1 MNHQTAMENLEL
13 SDLPK
18 QSNLGSLSAPRV
30 ANPTYAVS
38 PKLVKSSFSS
48 SCFFSGSLRLTT
60 SSNRSVYRKTGGSSV
75 SIQASAQVTDLQSK
89 VTHKVYFDIS
99 IGNPVGKLAGRIV
112 IGLYGDDVPQTAEN
126 FRALCTGEKG
136 FGFKDSAFHR
146 VIKDFMIQGGDF
158 DKGNGT
164 GGKSIYGR
172 TFKDENFKLVHTG
185 PGVVSMA
192 NAGPNTNGSQ
202 FFICTVKTPWL
213 DQRHVVFGQ
222 VLEGM
227 DIVKLIES
235 QETDRGD
242 RPRKRVVI
250 SDCEKS
256 FKNYTKLSSHLLV
269 AEQNNDLLMKNHENR
284 PTGSAPL
291 PEMNDVHAH
300 HARRGKGRGPGRDRD
315 DQERNHVSGV
325 NHSSNKKRKMRN
337 VKQLLIFDVVE
348 KDTIH
353 VTVVLSS
360 T

>member
-1 MNHQTAMENLEL
+1 MAT
-13 SDLPK
+13 SFTTLP
-18 QSNLGSLSAPRV
+18 NAGSLSSLRRSSQLKSPIP
-30 ANPTYAVS
+30 NCSAV
-38 PKLVKSSFSS
+38 KLPGSGRIATSS
-48 SCFFSGSLRLTT
+48 SFSGSLPLSHLKL
-60 SSNRSVYRKTGGSSV
+60 SSSFQKSGIRRPLSSV
-75 SIQASAQVTDLQSK
+75 VRATAEAADVQAK
-89 VTHKVYFDIS
+89 VTNKVYFDIS

-112 IGLYGDDVPQTAEN
+112 IGLFGDDVPQTAEN

-136 FGFKDSAFHR
+136 FGFKNSAFHR

-172 TFKDENFKLVHTG
+172 TFKDENFKLTHTG
-185 PGVVSMA
+185 PGIVSMA

-250 SDCEKS
+250 
-256 FKNYTKLSSHLLV
+256 
-269 AEQNNDLLMKNHENR
+269 AECGE
-284 PTGSAPL
+284 L
-291 PEMNDVHAH
+291 PMA
-300 HARRGKGRGPGRDRD
+300 AA
-315 DQERNHVSGV
+315 
-325 NHSSNKKRKMRN
+325 
-337 VKQLLIFDVVE
+337 
-348 KDTIH
+348 
-353 VTVVLSS
+353 
-360 T
+360 

>member
-1 MNHQTAMENLEL
+1 MAATFTT
-13 SDLPK
+13 LP
-18 QSNLGSLSAPRV
+18 NVGSLPGQRNASQVKALSLACNAPRLPARV
-30 ANPTYAVS
+30 NVS
-38 PKLVKSSFSS
+38 PSS
-48 SCFFSGSLRLTT
+48 SSLFFSNWLRVNPLTLPL
-60 SSNRSVYRKTGGSSV
+60 SSQRKTHLSA
-75 SIQASAQVTDLQSK
+75 IRASAEVAELQSK
-89 VTHKVYFDIS
+89 VTNKVYFDVS
-99 IGNPVGKLAGRIV
+99 IGNPVGKLVGRIV

-126 FRALCTGEKG
+126 FRALCTGDKG
-136 FGFKDSAFHR
+136 FGYKGSAFHR

-172 TFKDENFKLVHTG
+172 TFKDENFKLSHVE

-250 SDCEKS
+250 SDCGE
-256 FKNYTKLSSHLLV
+256 
-269 AEQNNDLLMKNHENR
+269 
-284 PTGSAPL
+284 L
-291 PEMNDVHAH
+291 PMSEA
-300 HARRGKGRGPGRDRD
+300 
-315 DQERNHVSGV
+315 
-325 NHSSNKKRKMRN
+325 
-337 VKQLLIFDVVE
+337 
-348 KDTIH
+348 
-353 VTVVLSS
+353 
-360 T
+360 

>member
-1 MNHQTAMENLEL
+1 MAAPFTAL
-13 SDLPK
+13 S
-18 QSNLGSLSAPRV
+18 NVGSLPGSRSVSQMGVLSPTGRSSAKLRRV
-30 ANPTYAVS
+30 
-38 PKLVKSSFSS
+38 
-48 SCFFSGSLRLTT
+48 SLPSTITT
-60 SSNRSVYRKTGGSSV
+60 SSDSFTGSSRLIPLTPSSNLYSRRKTALLSSV
-75 SIQASAQVTDLQSK
+75 RASAEAAPLQSK

-112 IGLYGDDVPQTAEN
+112 IGLFGDDVPQTAEN

-136 FGFKDSAFHR
+136 FGYKNSTFHR

-172 TFKDENFKLVHTG
+172 TFKDENFKLAHVG

-227 DIVKLIES
+227 DVVRLIES

-242 RPRKRVVI
+242 RPRKKVTI
-250 SDCEKS
+250 SDSGE
-256 FKNYTKLSSHLLV
+256 LPV
-269 AEQNNDLLMKNHENR
+269 A
-284 PTGSAPL
+284 
-291 PEMNDVHAH
+291 
-300 HARRGKGRGPGRDRD
+300 
-315 DQERNHVSGV
+315 
-325 NHSSNKKRKMRN
+325 
-337 VKQLLIFDVVE
+337 
-348 KDTIH
+348 
-353 VTVVLSS
+353 
-360 T
+360 

>member
-1 MNHQTAMENLEL
+1 MATSFAT
-13 SDLPK
+13 LPNVRSVLGHRSISRIRAISPTCSAVK
-18 QSNLGSLSAPRV
+18 QQRRASNAL
-30 ANPTYAVS
+30 
-38 PKLVKSSFSS
+38 SS
-48 SCFFSGSLRLTT
+48 SFFSGSSRLVPLT
-60 SSNRSVYRKTGGSSV
+60 SSASLSSRRNTGLSSV
-75 SIQASAQVTDLQSK
+75 VRASGEEVGLQAK
-89 VTHKVYFDIS
+89 VTNKVYFDIS
-99 IGNPVGKLAGRIV
+99 IGNPVGKLTGRIV
-112 IGLYGDDVPQTAEN
+112 IGLFGDDVPQTAEN

-172 TFKDENFKLVHTG
+172 TFKDENFKLTHVG

-242 RPRKRVVI
+242 RPRKKVVI
-250 SDCEKS
+250 FDCGE
-256 FKNYTKLSSHLLV
+256 
-269 AEQNNDLLMKNHENR
+269 
-284 PTGSAPL
+284 L
-291 PEMNDVHAH
+291 PMV
-300 HARRGKGRGPGRDRD
+300 
-315 DQERNHVSGV
+315 
-325 NHSSNKKRKMRN
+325 
-337 VKQLLIFDVVE
+337 
-348 KDTIH
+348 
-353 VTVVLSS
+353 
-360 T
+360 